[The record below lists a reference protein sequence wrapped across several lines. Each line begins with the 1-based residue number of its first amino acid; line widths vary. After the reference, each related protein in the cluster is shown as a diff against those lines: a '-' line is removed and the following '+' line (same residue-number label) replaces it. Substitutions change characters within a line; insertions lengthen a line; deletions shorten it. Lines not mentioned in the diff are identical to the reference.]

1 MAQGSSICNA
11 QDQMA
16 RKILMDADPT
26 VFTVNSLP
34 ENVIKAVDH
43 VPPVMLYGYL
53 GDIVGLVPHYC
64 S

>member
-11 QDQMA
+11 QDQMT

-34 ENVIKAVDH
+34 ENVIKAVYH

-53 GDIVGLVPHYC
+53 GDIVGLVPD
-64 S
+64 

>member
-1 MAQGSSICNA
+1 
-11 QDQMA
+11 MA

-34 ENVIKAVDH
+34 ENVIKAVYH
-43 VPPVMLYGYL
+43 VSPVMLYGYL